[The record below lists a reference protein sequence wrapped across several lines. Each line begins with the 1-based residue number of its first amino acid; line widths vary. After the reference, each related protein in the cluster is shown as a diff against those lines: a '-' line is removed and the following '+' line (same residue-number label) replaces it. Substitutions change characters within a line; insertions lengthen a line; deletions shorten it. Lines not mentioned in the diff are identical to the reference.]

1 LTIDAGLPQVS
12 RSSKNKGKLGFFIK
26 GTMDLNKDQTM
37 RDMVFKNLTS
47 PDKKKRV
54 LWASETINENGILTK
69 IHKYLIYIVKEIK
82 KEEVKKTEKPEIYVT
97 KFRCTKEKME
107 KFQIKMKGG
116 IFCLTKEKYFY
127 VSFCHTLK
135 IDLCQAPQ
143 AL

>member
-1 LTIDAGLPQVS
+1 
-12 RSSKNKGKLGFFIK
+12 
-26 GTMDLNKDQTM
+26 MDINTDQTM

-69 IHKYLIYIVKEIK
+69 IHKYLIYIVREIK
-82 KEEVKKTEKPEIYVT
+82 KEDMRKSDKPEIYVT
-97 KFRCTKEKME
+97 KNRCSKDKTE

-116 IFCLTKEKYFY
+116 IYCLTKEKYFF

-135 IDLCQAPQ
+135 INLCQAPKTF
-143 AL
+143 